1 MKKLGFGCMRL
12 PLLEKGNDEAVDK
25 EYAEE
30 MFNSFLSEGFT
41 YFDTAYMYHKSMSEK
56 VVGEMLCSR
65 HERDKF
71 LLATKMP
78 VGMLK
83 TKADTEKIFTNQ
95 KEKCC
100 TDCFD
105 YYLLH
110 CLDKRNY
117 KKALKLGVFD
127 YLQDK
132 REKGEIKRLGFSF
145 HDTADVLDKILTEQ
159 PQMEF
164 VQLQINYLD
173 WDDIKVQSRR
183 CYEVARKHGKD
194 IIVMEPVKGGRL
206 ANVPDEAR
214 EYLEKNKPGISPACF
229 ALGFCAS
236 LEGVILVLSG
246 MSDRHQLKENMDYF
260 NSFSSFTD
268 SDFETAKN
276 MAKIIKKENLIDCT
290 ACQYCVE
297 GCPKNIDI
305 PKYFAVYNDAVK
317 GKITSKRK
325 YRSLSKKTTPVSE
338 CIACGK
344 CEKTCP
350 QKLDIIESL
359 KKTMEKFK

>member
-12 PLLEKGNDEAVDK
+12 PLTQKGNDGAVDK
-25 EYAEE
+25 DYAQE
-30 MFNSFLSEGFT
+30 MFNSFLGGGFT
-41 YFDTAYMYHKSMSEK
+41 YFDTAYMYHKSESER
-56 VVGEMLCSR
+56 VVGERLCSVN
-65 HERDKF
+65 EREKF

-78 VGMLK
+78 VGMLNSK
-83 TKADTEKIFTNQ
+83 EDTDEIFNNQ
-95 KEKCC
+95 KEKCQ
-100 TDCFD
+100 TDYFD

-117 KKALKLGVFD
+117 KRALKFGVFE
-127 YLQDK
+127 YLQEK
-132 REKGEIKRLGFSF
+132 KEKGEIKRLGFSF

-183 CYEVARKHGKD
+183 CYEIARKHGKE

-206 ANVPDEAR
+206 ANVPDEAKA
-214 EYLEKNKPGISPACF
+214 YLEKRKPGVSPACF

-246 MSDRHQLKENMDYF
+246 MSDRNQLKENMDYF
-260 NSFSSFTD
+260 NNLEAFSD
-268 SDFETAKN
+268 KDFETAKG
-276 MAKIIKKENLIDCT
+276 MAKIIKKQNLIDCT

-297 GCPKNIDI
+297 GCPKKIDI
-305 PKYFAVYNDAVK
+305 PKYFAVYNDAIK
-317 GKITSKRK
+317 GKITSRRK
-325 YRSLSKKTTPVSE
+325 YRSLIKKTTPASE

-350 QKLDIIESL
+350 QKIEIIESL
-359 KKTMEKFK
+359 KMTTEKFK